1 MSIAT
6 DRKAMDEAVGKTVPW
21 ESSSRARMAAE
32 AVKAALVRNPAWTK
46 RLVLALVL
54 ATAGILTVVAVRTL
68 ASGVNTS
75 TGSLVFYTV
84 QRGDLPITVTERG
97 NLESQDN
104 VEIICEVDDV
114 HGDGFDGT
122 AILSIVPNGSSVKKG
137 ELLVE
142 LDVTLHRDRL
152 DSQVLDTERARAEFI
167 QADAKFE
174 NQKTQNIT
182 AKADAELAVA
192 LAELELEMFEDTENG
207 SHILEVEEINRQIDD
222 VKNEI
227 LEAQAN
233 MELKKNEK
241 RGIEALF
248 KLGYAGKS
256 ELDKSRLD
264 FLQAE
269 SQLASRLNR
278 LVTHQATLAKKETFE
293 REMQKLQLEGAL
305 ETAKRNLTQVE
316 RNNSAELA
324 QAEAELKAAQESLK
338 KEEERLARAKYQIE
352 KSKIYAP
359 QDGMVAYA
367 TSSSR
372 RYSVEICEGAR
383 VRLQQK
389 ILTLPNLTK
398 MQVKTAVHESVLDR
412 IEQGLD
418 ATVRVDAFPE
428 RAYQASVKSVAVL
441 PDQGGWMSSDTKV
454 YETYVTIDEQ
464 VSRLK
469 PGMTA
474 VVEIHVD
481 RLEDILSIPVQS
493 VVQVGGDSWCYV
505 EHGGGVERRLL
516 ELGMTND
523 KFVEIHSGLEEGDRV
538 VLNPSAVMDEGSR
551 RSAAGIS
558 PEGSEANSLEGLEE
572 A

>member
-6 DRKAMDEAVGKTVPW
+6 EHKPIDEAVGRTIPRKTAHLRTKSIETVK
-21 ESSSRARMAAE
+21 SAFAE
-32 AVKAALVRNPAWTK
+32 DSVWPKRLLLLAILFAGGALV
-46 RLVLALVL
+46 
-54 ATAGILTVVAVRTL
+54 IVAIATL
-68 ASGVNTS
+68 AGGVNAPG
-75 TGSLVFYTV
+75 GSMVYYTV
-84 QRGDLPITVTERG
+84 RQTDLPITVTERG

-114 HGDGFDGT
+114 HGDGVDGT
-122 AILSIVPNGSSVKKG
+122 AILSIVPNGSSVKKD

-152 DSQVLDTERARAEFI
+152 DSQVLETERARAEFI
-167 QADAKFE
+167 QAQAKFE

-182 AKADAELAVA
+182 MAADAKLAVA
-192 LAELELEMFEDTENG
+192 LAKLELDMFTDTENG
-207 SHILEVEEINRQIDD
+207 THILEVETINRLIDD

-227 LEAQAN
+227 LQAQAN
-233 MELKKNEK
+233 LELIENEK

-269 SQLASRLNR
+269 SQLAANLNK
-278 LVTHQATLAKKETFE
+278 LKTQQATLAKKETFE
-293 REMQKLQLEGAL
+293 EEMQKLQLTGDL
-305 ETAKRNLTQVE
+305 ETAIRNEMQVD
-316 RNNSAELA
+316 RNNEAELA
-324 QAEAELKAAQESLK
+324 QAEATFKAADESLK
-338 KEEERLARAKYQIE
+338 KEIERLERSKYQIE

-367 TSSSR
+367 SGSSR

-389 ILTLPNLTK
+389 VLTLPNLSK
-398 MQVKTAVHESVLDR
+398 MQVKTAVHESVLDQ
-412 IEQGLD
+412 IQQGLP
-418 ATVRVDAFPE
+418 ATIRVDAFPD
-428 RAYQASVKSVAVL
+428 RTYTGSVQSVAVL

-454 YETYVTIDEQ
+454 YETYISIDEE
-464 VSRLK
+464 VKRLK

-474 VVEIHVD
+474 VAEIHVN
-481 RLEDILSIPVQS
+481 RLENVLSIPVQS
-493 VVQVGGDSWCYV
+493 VVQVAGDSWCYV
-505 EHGGGVERRLL
+505 DKSGAVERRILD
-516 ELGMTND
+516 LGLTND
-523 KFVEIHSGLEEGDRV
+523 KFVEVRKGLEVGDRV
-538 VLNPSAVMDEGSR
+538 VLNPSAIMDEGE
-551 RSAAGIS
+551 RSGTAIS
-558 PEGSEANSLEGLEE
+558 PDGTANGSLGAVEE